1 LQNRKTQKQQKTNS
15 LIIPALKRSFHL
27 LASLKVAIPLLVIL
41 AGVTIVGSL
50 FPTPELFRTQW
61 YLGLL
66 GLLGLSLL
74 FITIVHAPLILKRKG
89 RNAMIGVIAT
99 HLGILVLIAG
109 IIYGGFTGFRHDV
122 KLIEGQVTIVPGL
135 PFVIQLD
142 ELAIEDYRQEDYPR
156 MNLEALPKKRQ
167 DSRIT
172 LLKAGQ
178 PWQSIVAAPGRPAR
192 IDGITLL
199 PSISDIG
206 WYFELIVTDR
216 MGRDKTIP
224 IRPWAPPVISLGNK
238 QVMSHSVMSGEN
250 PVAEV
255 FTIEN
260 DAVVSLGAVQEGQP
274 LTIEGHEVSMGS
286 VSRYTAMQVYNRPQ
300 EPILVLGSVLMFL
313 GLVWHFYFRH
323 RDRKREGKSD
333 V

>member
-1 LQNRKTQKQQKTNS
+1 MTRSLPKT
-15 LIIPALKRSFHL
+15 LRL
-27 LASLKVAIPLLVIL
+27 LASLKVAIPLLVL
-41 AGVTIVGSL
+41 LTVVTIVGSL
-50 FPTPELFRTQW
+50 FPTPDLFRTKW

-66 GLLGLSLL
+66 AILGLSLL
-74 FITIVHAPLILKRKG
+74 LITIQHAPLILKRKG
-89 RNAMIGVIAT
+89 RNAMIGVIVT

-142 ELAIEDYRQEDYPR
+142 EMAVEDYRQEDYPR

-172 LLKAGQ
+172 LLRAGQ
-178 PWQSIVAAPGRPAR
+178 AWQSVVAAPGSPAR

-206 WYFELIVTDR
+206 WYFELIVTDPL
-216 MGRDKTIP
+216 GREKTVP
-224 IRPWAPPVISLGNK
+224 IKPWAPPVISLGNK

-260 DAVVSLGAVQEGQP
+260 DALVSLGSVQDGQP
-274 LTIEGHEVSMGS
+274 LTIEGHEIRMGS
-286 VSRYTAMQVYNRPQ
+286 VSRYTGMQVYNRPQ
-300 EPILVLGSVLMFL
+300 ESVLVWGCILMFA

-323 RDRKREGKSD
+323 RDRRREGKRD
-333 V
+333 A